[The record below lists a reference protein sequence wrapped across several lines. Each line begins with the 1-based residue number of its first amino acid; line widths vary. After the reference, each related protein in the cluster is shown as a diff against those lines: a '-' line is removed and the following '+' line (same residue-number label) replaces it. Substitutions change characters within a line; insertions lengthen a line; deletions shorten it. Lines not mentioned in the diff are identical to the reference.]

1 MRIAMIHTPFGA
13 RGGGERQIL
22 RLAIELEKIGHEV
35 EIFTNGIY
43 EDSYP
48 EFFKKVKINVIPHPL
63 TGKLP
68 RQLTPRIAIQKI
80 QPARLSEINKVSG
93 LRKWM
98 RELVGRQY
106 YTSEAPAMLELGRK
120 IPKGFDIINNHNFP
134 TEWAG
139 FIAKKRLKAPLVWM
153 CNEPPLWFFIPEPNK
168 LRF

>member
-1 MRIAMIHTPFGA
+1 MRITMIHTPFGA
-13 RGGGERQIL
+13 RDGAERQIL
-22 RLAIELEKIGHEV
+22 RLTIELEKIGPEV
-35 EIFTNGIY
+35 EIFTNVIN

-63 TGKLP
+63 AGKLS

-80 QPARLSEINKVSG
+80 QPAPLSEINKVSG

-106 YTSEAPAMLELGRK
+106 YTSEVPAMLELGRR

-134 TEWAG
+134 TEWG
-139 FIAKKRLKAPLVWM
+139 GL
-153 CNEPPLWFFIPEPNK
+153 
-168 LRF
+168 